1 MKAAF
6 IGFRHG
12 HIVGLYN
19 RLKDDPQ
26 CEIVAACEE
35 DPKAAAE
42 AKENWGIDITHSSFS
57 DLLADTDFDILAIGD
72 YFGIRGSRAI
82 AGLKAGKHVIADKP
96 LCTSPEEL
104 AEIRS
109 LASEKRLAV
118 GLMLDFRNHGN
129 VAAAK
134 EIIDSGRLGE
144 IHAIQFGG
152 QHPLSYGTRAAWYF
166 EDGKQGG
173 TINDIAIHGLDAIEY
188 MTGHAITE
196 LTAAR
201 TWNAFANQAPK
212 FMDAAQIMFALD
224 NHCGVIADV
233 SYFAPEKC
241 GFNNPFY
248 WRFTI
253 WGRKGV
259 MEFNYFDDGVKL
271 CLSGAK
277 EPEFIEPARGK
288 SDYLTIFMNE
298 IEGKEEPFGGKHIMD
313 ITEKTLLLQRKADRQ

>member
-1 MKAAF
+1 
-6 IGFRHG
+6 
-12 HIVGLYN
+12 
-19 RLKDDPQ
+19 
-26 CEIVAACEE
+26 
-35 DPKAAAE
+35 
-42 AKENWGIDITHSSFS
+42 
-57 DLLADTDFDILAIGD
+57 
-72 YFGIRGSRAI
+72 
-82 AGLKAGKHVIADKP
+82 
-96 LCTSPEEL
+96 
-104 AEIRS
+104 
-109 LASEKRLAV
+109 
-118 GLMLDFRNHGN
+118 
-129 VAAAK
+129 
-134 EIIDSGRLGE
+134 
-144 IHAIQFGG
+144 
-152 QHPLSYGTRAAWYF
+152 
-166 EDGKQGG
+166 
-173 TINDIAIHGLDAIEY
+173 

-201 TWNAFANQAPK
+201 TWNAFADQAPK

-298 IEGKEEPFGGKHIMD
+298 IAGKEEPFGGKHIMD

>member
-1 MKAAF
+1 M
-6 IGFRHG
+6 
-12 HIVGLYN
+12 
-19 RLKDDPQ
+19 
-26 CEIVAACEE
+26 
-35 DPKAAAE
+35 
-42 AKENWGIDITHSSFS
+42 
-57 DLLADTDFDILAIGD
+57 
-72 YFGIRGSRAI
+72 
-82 AGLKAGKHVIADKP
+82 
-96 LCTSPEEL
+96 
-104 AEIRS
+104 
-109 LASEKRLAV
+109 
-118 GLMLDFRNHGN
+118 
-129 VAAAK
+129 
-134 EIIDSGRLGE
+134 
-144 IHAIQFGG
+144 
-152 QHPLSYGTRAAWYF
+152 RAAWYF

-201 TWNAFANQAPK
+201 TWNAFADQAPK

-298 IEGKEEPFGGKHIMD
+298 IAGKEEPFGGKHIMD
-313 ITEKTLLLQRKADRQ
+313 ITEKTLLLQRKANRQ

>member
-1 MKAAF
+1 MQ
-6 IGFRHG
+6 I
-12 HIVGLYN
+12 
-19 RLKDDPQ
+19 
-26 CEIVAACEE
+26 
-35 DPKAAAE
+35 
-42 AKENWGIDITHSSFS
+42 S
-57 DLLADTDFDILAIGD
+57 D
-72 YFGIRGSRAI
+72 
-82 AGLKAGKHVIADKP
+82 VIADMLTRIRNANDAKHETVDIP
-96 LCTSPEEL
+96 ASNMKKAIADILL
-104 AEIRS
+104 AEGYIKS
-109 LASEKRLAV
+109 V
-118 GLMLDFRNHGN
+118 Q
-129 VAAAK
+129 V
-134 EIIDSGRLGE
+134 I
-144 IHAIQFGG
+144 
-152 QHPLSYGTRAAWYF
+152 

-201 TWNAFANQAPK
+201 TWNAFADQAPK

-298 IEGKEEPFGGKHIMD
+298 IAGKEEPFGGKHIMD

>member
-42 AKENWGIDITHSSFS
+42 AKENWGVDITHSSFS

-72 YFGIRGSRAI
+72 YFGI
-82 AGLKAGKHVIADKP
+82 
-96 LCTSPEEL
+96 
-104 AEIRS
+104 
-109 LASEKRLAV
+109 
-118 GLMLDFRNHGN
+118 RNHGN

-201 TWNAFANQAPK
+201 TWNAFADQAPK

-277 EPEFIEPARGK
+277 EPEFIE
-288 SDYLTIFMNE
+288 
-298 IEGKEEPFGGKHIMD
+298 
-313 ITEKTLLLQRKADRQ
+313 Q

>member
-42 AKENWGIDITHSSFS
+42 AKENWGVDITHSSFS

-109 LASEKRLAV
+109 LASEKKLAV
-118 GLMLDFRNHGN
+118 GLMLDFRNHGDRKS
-129 VAAAK
+129 V
-134 EIIDSGRLGE
+134 GRE
-144 IHAIQFGG
+144 
-152 QHPLSYGTRAAWYF
+152 RV
-166 EDGKQGG
+166 
-173 TINDIAIHGLDAIEY
+173 
-188 MTGHAITE
+188 
-196 LTAAR
+196 
-201 TWNAFANQAPK
+201 
-212 FMDAAQIMFALD
+212 
-224 NHCGVIADV
+224 C
-233 SYFAPEKC
+233 
-241 GFNNPFY
+241 
-248 WRFTI
+248 
-253 WGRKGV
+253 
-259 MEFNYFDDGVKL
+259 
-271 CLSGAK
+271 
-277 EPEFIEPARGK
+277 
-288 SDYLTIFMNE
+288 
-298 IEGKEEPFGGKHIMD
+298 
-313 ITEKTLLLQRKADRQ
+313 